1 MNFEERLAQ
10 LLKERKEK
18 QRAYEE
24 AKGDWQQELFEDLA
38 ALDNRIA
45 ALKKAADEEVNYR
58 AGYKTGKDP
67 EAGGRGTEG
76 H

>member
-24 AKGDWQQELFEDLA
+24 AQGDWQQELFEDLA

-58 AGYKTGKDP
+58 AGY
-67 EAGGRGTEG
+67 
-76 H
+76 